1 MSRETRISSFVSALG
16 LGFGLTFLA
25 PACGPA
31 TGTTPPGPRPVVA
44 GTKQVA
50 PLEISDD
57 SKSPAQALILG
68 TDLKGGSTV
77 LPLAGAESKVS
88 VDSMW
93 VRTGPG
99 VATGGSSPVA
109 LVTSPN
115 PDGVVRVGIY
125 EEVAGSLGPQWR
137 AGVWLASF
145 VSATVINKDLTDF
158 KFTAEAGGHVDG
170 ASASG
175 LMTAGYLATMIGA
188 KVDPTVT
195 MTGIINPDGTIGPV
209 GGIPQK
215 FLGSIEK
222 GKKRLGYPI
231 GMQYAEDA
239 NSKERVD
246 LVQLAKEHG
255 AEAVEVS
262 DVYVAVELLTG
273 KKLPRPVPVS
283 EAQMALEPEVLAKI
297 DEKYASWRE
306 RLSAEWARLL
316 ELDNAG
322 RLPAGLVSLA
332 LIAQAE
338 GEAAERLKNQG
349 LGASAYHRVVRA
361 WVYAAGATATSDIL
375 ELVQA
380 GDLIGARA
388 KLTEFQGLALT
399 TDASL
404 RTIAELKP
412 ATMGGHL
419 QMLSA
424 FQTAVSGWGFHV
436 FSSEFLAA
444 NTRAVFDELDK
455 LPDAALADRSVGD
468 TVVTA
473 TAPTVLSIARA
484 VANSVMSIEQMDI
497 EGQKSI
503 NYLCSLPNVKR
514 LATSF
519 QSAAGSNL
527 AYFDSLIVAEVA
539 KAFNMTQ
546 DQAKVKFAGVEPDYL
561 VALMAGSVSGM
572 GGLPEQLK
580 NEWGENSI
588 AWGLFSLAASE
599 LSFFRTSMLISKWY
613 SLGVQNDPVTG
624 RPTKV
629 AHEKAFFNM
638 LSFAEQRARENARAA
653 LVATGEIPIQARI
666 RYQQARVLREG
677 DLADKLAALEGFW
690 AASVYAQ
697 TAVMLARNPK

>member
-1 MSRETRISSFVSALG
+1 MFALPAV
-16 LGFGLTFLA
+16 FA
-25 PACGPA
+25 IAAAVAACGPSA
-31 TGTTPPGPRPVVA
+31 AKAPPGPGPVTG

-50 PLEISDD
+50 PLQFKDD
-57 SKSPAQALILG
+57 AKAPAQALILG

-77 LPLAGAESKVS
+77 LPLASAENKVS

-93 VRTGPG
+93 VRTGGGPA
-99 VATGGSSPVA
+99 VGGSSPVA

-145 VSATVINKDLTDF
+145 VSSTIINKDLTDF

-175 LMTAGYLATMIGA
+175 LMTAGYLASMVGA

-215 FLGSIEK
+215 FIGSIEK

-231 GMQYAEDA
+231 GMRYAQDA
-239 NSKERVD
+239 NSGERVD
-246 LVQLAKEHG
+246 LVQLAKDRG
-255 AEAVEVS
+255 AEAVEVA
-262 DVYVAVELLTG
+262 DVYAAVELLTG
-273 KKLPRPVPVS
+273 KRLPRPVPVT
-283 EAQMALEPEVLAKI
+283 EDQMILEDDVVKALEARYLHWQGMLAQ
-297 DEKYASWRE
+297 
-306 RLSAEWARLL
+306 EWTRLL
-316 ELDNAG
+316 ELEKAG

-332 LIAQAE
+332 MTAQAE
-338 GEAAERLKNQG
+338 GTAAEKLKNQG
-349 LGASAYHRVVRA
+349 MAASAYHRVVRA

-375 ELVQA
+375 ELAQA
-380 GDLIGARA
+380 GDLIGART
-388 KLTEFQGLALT
+388 KLHEFEGLAVT

-404 RTIAELKP
+404 RAIAELKP

-424 FQTAVSGWGFHV
+424 FQTAISGWGFHV
-436 FSSEFLAA
+436 FSGEFLGPQ
-444 NTRAVFDELDK
+444 TRATFLELEK
-455 LPDAALADRSVGD
+455 LPRAALADRAVGD
-468 TVVTA
+468 QVVA
-473 TAPTVLSIARA
+473 VTAPTVLAIARA
-484 VANSVMSIEQMDI
+484 VANSAMALEAIEI

-527 AYFDSLIVAEVA
+527 AYFDSLIVAELA
-539 KAFNMTQ
+539 KAFGVTPE
-546 DQAKVKFAGVEPDYL
+546 QAKIRLAGFEPDYL
-561 VALMAGSVSGM
+561 VAMMAGSVAGM
-572 GGLPEQLK
+572 GGLPDQLK
-580 NEWGENSI
+580 KEWGEDSI
-588 AWGLFSLAASE
+588 SWGLFSLAASE

-613 SLGVQNDPVTG
+613 SLGVQNDPISG
-624 RPTKV
+624 RPV
-629 AHEKAFFNM
+629 SVEHEKAFFNM
-638 LSFAEQRARENARAA
+638 LTWAEQRARENARAA

-690 AASVYAQ
+690 AASAYAQ
-697 TAVMLARNPK
+697 TAVMLARN